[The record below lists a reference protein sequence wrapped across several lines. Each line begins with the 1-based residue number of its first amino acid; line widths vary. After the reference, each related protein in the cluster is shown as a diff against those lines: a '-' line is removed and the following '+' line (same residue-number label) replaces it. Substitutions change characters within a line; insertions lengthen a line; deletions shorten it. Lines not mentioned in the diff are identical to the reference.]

1 MISWLKGKVISSDE
15 QSLVLDVAGV
25 GYELLVSLAV
35 FSGNI
40 SKGTELELVV
50 FTDVK
55 ETSISLFGFADKQEK
70 QVFLLL
76 RKVKGVGSKLAMT
89 IISSIGASNV
99 LQAIGLEDVAS
110 LTKVPGVGKKS
121 AERIIVELREKVTEL
136 VGIIKSSG
144 SPRIQRTSKATANL
158 NSLGDAGSDAVLALE
173 KLGFGGSKAADVVSQ
188 VLAENAQL
196 GAGEILRKALA
207 SL

>member
-1 MISWLKGKVISSDE
+1 MISWLKGTVLSSGE
-15 QSLVLDVAGV
+15 QTIVLDVSGV

-35 FSGNI
+35 FSGDI
-40 SKGTELELVV
+40 SKGKELELVV

-55 ETSISLFGFADKQEK
+55 ETSISLFGFADTQEK

-89 IISSIGASNV
+89 IISSIGAANV

-110 LTKVPGVGKKS
+110 LTRVPGVGKKS
-121 AERIIVELREKVTEL
+121 AERIIVELRERVGEL
-136 VGIIKSSG
+136 VGLPSKDKVAYSPSSA
-144 SPRIQRTSKATANL
+144 PAYANL
-158 NSLGDAGSDAVLALE
+158 GGAGSDAVLALE
-173 KLGFGGSKAADVVSQ
+173 KLGFAGEKASSVVSQ
-188 VLAENAQL
+188 VLAENASL